1 MPPKSFVQVG
11 RARTTRSPESNVG
24 SREKSRVFSG
34 TCSTL
39 SGYYDPESSSLRTS
53 QQSVLPGLTDAYRRL
68 PRSGLMTSNGLIY
81 ELRISERP
89 TAERGYS
96 SSESLPTP
104 TATMNM
110 ACPSMADR
118 SQGHRNFWMLP
129 TPLASDS
136 RITGH
141 APNGH
146 KQLASHLVEN
156 APDMF
161 QTLGENGRMSPRFV
175 AWMMGAPPCWTELND
190 STPSETLSYRN
201 APSGLAEKSCNQEFS
216 VELFNFYKAGFLE
229 AKAHVWRQQHAGKH
243 EQDKIDAIEWLKKY
257 TEEK

>member
-1 MPPKSFVQVG
+1 MRGEVK
-11 RARTTRSPESNVG
+11 
-24 SREKSRVFSG
+24 
-34 TCSTL
+34 
-39 SGYYDPESSSLRTS
+39 
-53 QQSVLPGLTDAYRRL
+53 RL
-68 PRSGLMTSNGLIY
+68 L
-81 ELRISERP
+81 
-89 TAERGYS
+89 
-96 SSESLPTP
+96 
-104 TATMNM
+104 
-110 ACPSMADR
+110 
-118 SQGHRNFWMLP
+118 LP

-146 KQLASHLVEN
+146 KQLASHLVEHAKN
-156 APDMF
+156 LPTPRASKIHGSPNRKPTSSNDIESAMF

-175 AWMMGAPPCWTELND
+175 EWMMGAPPCWTELND